1 MGAAPT
7 QTAAAAAE
15 IPVRS
20 ANGVLPKGLRRK
32 LMLRLVAPIGAITF
46 VNSIDRV
53 NISYAAHAM
62 GGDIGL
68 SPERF
73 GVGVSMFFVAY
84 LLFQYPH
91 SALLRRLGVKRW
103 LLGGMVLWGV
113 AGLWMAWVRTPVEFY
128 GARFL
133 LGAAEAGLGPG
144 MTWYIS
150 RWTPASF
157 RATALAGA
165 LAAVPLSMVL
175 GGPLCGWL
183 LGIGNPL
190 GLAPWRWMFLV
201 LALATLALAGLAAL
215 YFVDGP
221 SEASWLDAGERA
233 TLAQTIAQ
241 DRSEQP
247 SRSPLLA
254 ALRSGWLWR
263 CCLIWLLVMTGSYAL
278 VFWLPQLVRQIA
290 AHQSEFA
297 IGSMSALPQ
306 IGLVLGLILNGRHS
320 DATGER
326 LWHVGLP
333 AVAGGLA
340 MLAAAMLPTGGPVLL
355 LLVVAGAGIGAVQG
369 VFWSV
374 PASVRIGGDSV
385 PMGAI
390 ALISMFGTAGGIVGP
405 LLTGAIVARSG
416 SFAPAIAVLAA
427 LLILSA
433 AALVT
438 RLPWRRA

>member
-1 MGAAPT
+1 MATAPT
-7 QTAAAAAE
+7 HTAPAAAAAGT
-15 IPVRS
+15 RS
-20 ANGVLPKGLRRK
+20 AAGPLPKVLRRK
-32 LMLRLVAPIGAITF
+32 MMWRLVAPIGAITF

-62 GGDIGL
+62 AGDIGL
-68 SPERF
+68 SPDRF
-73 GVGVSMFFVAY
+73 GFGVSIFFVAY

-91 SALLRRLGVKRW
+91 AALLRRLGVKRW
-103 LLGGMVLWGV
+103 LLAAMVLWGV
-113 AGLWMAWVRTPVEFY
+113 AGLWMACVRTPTEFF

-150 RWTPASF
+150 RWTPSSL

-190 GLAPWRWMFLV
+190 GWAPWRWMFLV
-201 LALATLALAGLAAL
+201 LALSTIAMAGVAAL
-215 YFVDGP
+215 YFVDSP
-221 SEASWLDAGERA
+221 SKASWLDAGERA
-233 TLAQTIAQ
+233 TLAQAMAL
-241 DRSEQP
+241 DKYEEP
-247 SRSPLLA
+247 SPSPFLA
-254 ALRSGWLWR
+254 AVRSAWLWR
-263 CCLIWLLVMTGSYAL
+263 CCLVWLLVMTGSYAL
-278 VFWLPQLVRQIA
+278 VFWLPQLVRQTA
-290 AHQSEFA
+290 VHASELV
-297 IGSMSALPQ
+297 IGSLSALPQ
-306 IGLVLGLILNGRHS
+306 VGLVLGLLLNGRHS

-340 MLAAAMLPTGGPVLL
+340 MLVAAMLPTGGPVLM

-369 VFWSV
+369 VFWAV
-374 PASVRIGGDSV
+374 PASVRIGGGSV
-385 PMGAI
+385 PVGAI

-405 LLTGAIVARSG
+405 MLTGAIVVRTG